1 MQPFALAKLVIPAI
15 AIALFCA
22 SPREARAGGGLSKE
36 VASEETSTAEDPG
49 TGKFEA
55 FPFKVSV
62 TVRGGYDDNVNLD
75 SFDPEE
81 SFFTNAALG
90 LTYEFGSPRTKI
102 SLNAGAGLTY
112 YFDRDDDDFLGED
125 GDVDEFD
132 HNIFV
137 GFNITHKATP
147 RLTLAA
153 GVFATY
159 QSQADFA
166 TLNRTD
172 LTISRQSRDFFFSSN
187 RFSVG
192 YLWTPRFST
201 VTSYTLGILA
211 YDDDL
216 VSFFEDRFEHTIGNE
231 FRFLVLPTTTAVA
244 EYRFGI
250 VDYTDFDERSSTS
263 HFLLA
268 GVDHTF
274 NPRLNGSLRAGLEF
288 RQFDD
293 DDDELDEL
301 DFDDDGNRTHPYAEA
316 TVNYAVGQRTSLTW
330 FNRYSLEQPDVPDA
344 YSRSTYRTALGL
356 KHNLTARILLAAN
369 GAYQHDEIDGNIAI
383 DSFTEDAFD
392 LSLSVRYAINRN
404 FSLDAGYQHTEV
416 ISDEALFRS
425 FSRNRYYA
433 GGTFTF

>member
-1 MQPFALAKLVIPAI
+1 MVATLAAG
-15 AIALFCA
+15 LFCA
-22 SPREARAGGGLSKE
+22 SADDARAGGGYSKE
-36 VASEETSTAEDPG
+36 VLSETEAAEDPG

-55 FPFKVSV
+55 LPFKVSV

-81 SFFTNAALG
+81 SFFTSAALG
-90 LTYEFGSPRTKI
+90 VTYEFGSPRTKI
-102 SLNAGAGLTY
+102 SLNAGGGLTY
-112 YFDRDDDDFLGED
+112 YFDRDDDTFG
-125 GDVDEFD
+125 GDNVDDYDYNAF
-132 HNIFV
+132 I

-153 GVFATY
+153 GVYAAY

-172 LTISRQSRDFFFSSN
+172 LSISRQSRDFFYSSN
-187 RFSVG
+187 RFSIG

-211 YDDDL
+211 YDNEL

-274 NPRLNGSLRAGLEF
+274 NPRLKGSIRGGLEF

-293 DDDELDEL
+293 DDDNDEL
-301 DFDDDGNRTHPYAEA
+301 DFNDDSDRTHPYGEA
-316 TVNYAVGQRTSLTW
+316 TVTYAVGERTSLTW
-330 FNRYSLEQPDVPDA
+330 FNRYSLEQPDVADA
-344 YSRSTYRTALGL
+344 FSRSTYRTALSL
-356 KHNLTARILLAAN
+356 RHNITARILLAAS

-383 DSFTEDAFD
+383 EGFDEDAFD
-392 LSLSVRYAINRN
+392 ISLSLRYAINRN

-416 ISDEALFRS
+416 LSDDALFRS